1 MTSALANFLSLIY
14 YSPLY
19 NSSYMW
25 IFPYNRL
32 LKYAIQSVCSLFLP
46 LASCSFPHSH
56 IHAHLHTLYSH
67 TRILCNNNWP
77 DIEWHV
83 SRDGWSLEGN
93 SLIKSYLFLFFKDF
107 IYLFLERGERRE
119 TERERHQCVVTSHMH
134 TLLGTWPA
142 TQAWALTGNR
152 TGDPLVGSPALNPL
166 SQSSHGKSYF
176 FYLTY
181 FYYKIC
187 MDMI

>member
-1 MTSALANFLSLIY
+1 MPTCTPSTATQGFSVITTDLILNGMFQEMGDHWKETVSSKVIYFYFL
-14 YSPLY
+14 
-19 NSSYMW
+19 
-25 IFPYNRL
+25 
-32 LKYAIQSVCSLFLP
+32 K
-46 LASCSFPHSH
+46 
-56 IHAHLHTLYSH
+56 TL
-67 TRILCNNNWP
+67 
-77 DIEWHV
+77 
-83 SRDGWSLEGN
+83 
-93 SLIKSYLFLFFKDF
+93 F

-119 TERERHQCVVTSHMH
+119 KERERHQCVVTSHMH

-142 TQAWALTGNR
+142 TQSWALTGNR